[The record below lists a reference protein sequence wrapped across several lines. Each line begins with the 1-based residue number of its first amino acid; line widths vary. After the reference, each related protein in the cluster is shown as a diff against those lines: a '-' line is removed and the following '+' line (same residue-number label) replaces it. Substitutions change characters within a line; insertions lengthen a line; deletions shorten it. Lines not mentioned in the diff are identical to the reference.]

1 MNSRERRKCERRE
14 RRAARRSRRLMWKR
28 RGENA
33 LRVALIFFKVFI
45 CTILMI
51 ALSLAIA
58 HVFALATLGAN
69 ADGHPEY
76 GSIIYSLDPNYG
88 KVSQKDI
95 DEGKRF
101 LKKYGK
107 DSGWQPVGN
116 AAEAALEAACPVVP
130 AVLVTDTRFAVGYS
144 TPNLNGKHD
153 RSACPLCYAAY
164 TNDPIRV
171 KMATISADNQRE
183 LHWKADAAARLAPEQ
198 IVLHEEVVAARK
210 AFVAAPMGKVKQEA
224 RERQKE
230 AVALWKERRKAPRIT
245 VTIRTAEDGREV
257 YVVHHPD
264 GVDEFYGDLLTPSRP
279 LPSDFKRP
287 RVTIQR

>member
-1 MNSRERRKCERRE
+1 MRTTF
-14 RRAARRSRRLMWKR
+14 
-28 RGENA
+28 G
-33 LRVALIFFKVFI
+33 
-45 CTILMI
+45 TILTL
-51 ALSLAIA
+51 ALTLA
-58 HVFALATLGAN
+58 AN

-76 GSIIYSLDPNYG
+76 GSIVYLWPSHEEAIRYLESPATNGYLTVAEAREALDAASDKG
-88 KVSQKDI
+88 
-95 DEGKRF
+95 
-101 LKKYGK
+101 
-107 DSGWQPVGN
+107 GWQSVGN
-116 AAEAALEAACPVVP
+116 AAEAAIEAACPVVP

-153 RSACPLCYAAY
+153 RSTCPLCYAAY

-210 AFVAAPMGKVKQEA
+210 AIIPGTSNKA
-224 RERQKE
+224 ERVRLRE

-257 YVVHHPD
+257 YVVNHPD